1 MAFGIDDL
9 SWGDVGSMA
18 QGLGSIGGGIMQY
31 KIGKDTLDF
40 QKNQFNTQY
49 NDFLNQRKK
58 NNDAV
63 QSAFGLGT
71 YSAPMV

>member
-1 MAFGIDDL
+1 MALGLDNL
-9 SWGDVGSMA
+9 SWGDLGSMA

-31 KIGKDTLDF
+31 KMGKDALDF
-40 QKNQFNTQY
+40 QKNTYNTQY

-63 QSAFGLGT
+63 SNAFGLGS
-71 YSAPMV
+71 YSAPMI

>member
-1 MAFGIDDL
+1 MALGLDNL

-31 KIGKDTLDF
+31 KMGKDALDF
-40 QKNQFNTQY
+40 SKNQFNTQY